1 MDSLSP
7 GSSTDCHGELRWQ
20 YGYATDEYGSSTV
33 IREWL
38 PVHHGMSRFYYGV
51 TTIVILCITN
61 IQEYVR
67 SDYGWS
73 RLMPIKQECNHK

>member
-7 GSSTDCHGELRWQ
+7 GSSTDCYGELRWQ

-51 TTIVILCITN
+51 TTIVT
-61 IQEYVR
+61 VGH
-67 SDYGWS
+67 D
-73 RLMPIKQECNHK
+73 